1 MNLLGCIHSH
11 KLKLFCHYNR
21 VSLMDIV
28 CDHRRSGNRPSSED
42 RRGDD
47 LYFYPA
53 GSATSR
59 GVKTWAACHKVYHSH
74 NSSRGSDTG
83 SFLARASF
91 YYKLCTEPDPAG
103 SSPHAPT

>member
-59 GVKTWAACHKVYHSH
+59 GVKTWAIQDRFRLGHPF
-74 NSSRGSDTG
+74 N
-83 SFLARASF
+83 
-91 YYKLCTEPDPAG
+91 KLCIEPDPAG